1 VRQNPQNRYPMTADE
16 ALALLETLLQG
27 QQLKDIQTLVF
38 RYAWEGWTYPAIA
51 QHTGY
56 DVGHIRDT
64 GYELW
69 QKLSLILGEQVT
81 KKKLQTVLQRWNT
94 RAATQEGDRISAI
107 GLIESTQH
115 RYWEEMIDVS
125 NFYGRQQE
133 LLQLTQWIEGQPPAP
148 PCRLISIV
156 GMGGIGKTS
165 LVAKLVEHL
174 QSKFQYVIWQSLRN
188 APLASE
194 LLATTLQ
201 VLSNAQELCVV
212 ESFELQLS
220 KCLELLRTHH
230 CLWVLDNV
238 ETILPVPDIPD
249 AASANPNT
257 SGYRTG
263 YQDYGTLFRRLGSE
277 RHQSCLVVTSREKLP
292 TLLPLEGETLPVRSY
307 LLKGLQVD
315 ETDKIFRS
323 SGCEALEPEQ
333 LTVFTERYGGNPLAL
348 RMIATLIKDLFD
360 GQFLPFLDQ
369 GAYIFGDIQSLLA
382 EQFQR
387 LSLSE
392 QLVMYWLAIHRE
404 WVSMDELAADIHP
417 TWIYPTLLESLQ
429 SLGRRC
435 LIEKQ
440 SGRFTLQSVVMEYVT
455 QQLIQ
460 TIATEIQTL
469 NLNLF
474 LSHALI
480 QAHAKDYLRDSQ
492 IRTLLL
498 PICDIL
504 LQVFGDRATV
514 ELHLNQ
520 LLQHLKA
527 DVATA
532 IGYGGGNLIN
542 LLRQLDIDLTDYNF
556 SGLKIRQAYFVGMNL
571 HRVNFSQAV
580 FSQSIFTQTMGAV
593 LAIAIHPDGDRIA
606 IGEANGELSLWHI
619 TDQQFLWLTH
629 AHPGSIQSLDWSPDA
644 NVLVSGSADG
654 TLKLWK
660 SSDGQLL
667 QTLTGHEHWVRGVAW
682 SSDGTLIASG
692 STDGTI
698 KLWSA
703 ATGELQ
709 QTLQGHDHWVRSVAW
724 NPDSSILASGS
735 ADGTIKLWSRNGKLL
750 RSFQGHDGWVWAVA
764 WSQDGTKLAS
774 GCADCSVMV
783 WDVATGHLLNTLQG
797 HEGWVWSVAWSPD
810 NTVIASGSA
819 DCTVKLWDSRRG
831 QLLKTLQGH
840 TNQVWSVDWSP
851 DGTVLVSGGNDH
863 QVKLWEVNTG
873 KVTRTLQG
881 QTHQVWA
888 VTWHPDGRSIASG
901 HNDGMVRIW
910 DSQTGELL
918 RTLQGHRNWVRTVAW
933 SSDGQWLASGSADG
947 SIKLWVPA
955 TGQLVRSLQGH
966 TGWVRTVAWSA
977 DGQFLASG
985 SNDCT
990 VKLWQPQTGNLL
1002 STLEGHTGGIWALAW
1017 QPQPDSVV
1025 EQKTVLASGS
1035 DDGSV
1040 RLWNGETAGCLRVF
1054 QGEGHP
1060 VQSLAWSPCGNF
1072 LAAGSTDC
1080 IIRVW
1085 NMQTGELLHTLKD
1098 HTNWI
1103 GSLSWH
1109 STPSQYS
1116 IPLLASG
1123 SDDHTIKL
1131 WDIHTETVINTLEGH
1146 ANWVSAVTW
1155 NYDGTKLASGSS
1167 DETIK
1172 IWDDA
1177 TGACLHT
1184 LKVPQPYEGM
1194 NIAGV
1199 SGLTEAQRLTLQL
1212 LGARE

>member
-1 VRQNPQNRYPMTADE
+1 MTADD
-16 ALALLETLLQG
+16 ALALLVNLLQE

-51 QHTGY
+51 QQTGY

-81 KKKLQTVLQRWNT
+81 KKNLQTTLQRWNI
-94 RAATQEGDRISAI
+94 RAAQEGDRVSVI
-107 GLIESTQH
+107 GRIASSQH
-115 RYWEEMIDVS
+115 HYWEEMIDVS

-133 LLQLTQWIEGQPPAP
+133 LLQLTQWIEGLPPAQ

-188 APLASE
+188 APPVSE
-194 LLATTLQ
+194 LLSTTLQ
-201 VLSNAQELCVV
+201 VLSNAQEQFVV
-212 ESFELQLS
+212 EAFELQLS
-220 KCLELLRTHH
+220 KCLELLRTHR
-230 CLWVLDNV
+230 CLWILDNV
-238 ETILPVPDIPD
+238 ETILPVTDTSD
-249 AASANPNT
+249 VTSRNT

-277 RHQSCLVVTSREKLP
+277 RHQSCLVVTSREKIP
-292 TLLPLEGETLPVRSY
+292 ALLPLEGETLPVRSF
-307 LLKGLQVD
+307 LLKGLQID

-323 SGCEALEPEQ
+323 SGCKALEPEQ
-333 LTVFTERYGGNPLAL
+333 LTLFTERYGGNPLAL
-348 RMIATLIKDLFD
+348 RMIATLIQDLFG
-360 GQFLPFLDQ
+360 GQSLPFLDQ
-369 GAYIFGDIQSLLA
+369 GTYIFGDIQSLLA

-387 LSLSE
+387 LSLPE
-392 QLVMYWLAIHRE
+392 QQVMYWLAIHRE
-404 WVSMDELAADIHP
+404 WVSMDELTSDILP
-417 TWIYPTLLESLQ
+417 TRMHPTLLEILQ

-440 SGRFTLQSVVMEYVT
+440 SGRFTLQPVVMEYVT
-455 QQLIQ
+455 QRLIQ
-460 TIATEIQTL
+460 TIATEIRTL

-480 QAHAKDYLRDSQ
+480 QAHTKDYLRDSQ

-504 LQVFGDRATV
+504 RQVFGDRTS
-514 ELHLNQ
+514 LQHHLTN

-527 DVATA
+527 DIATTV
-532 IGYGGGNLIN
+532 GYGGGNLIN
-542 LLRQLDIDLTDYNF
+542 LLRQLDIDLTDYDF
-556 SGLKIRQAYFVGMNL
+556 SGLKIRQAYFVGMTL

-580 FSQSIFTQTMGAV
+580 FSQSIFTQTIGAV
-593 LAIAIHPDGDRIA
+593 LAIAMHPDGDRVA

-629 AHPGSIQSLDWSPDA
+629 AHTGSIQSLDWSPDG

-660 SSDGQLL
+660 SWDGQSL
-667 QTLTGHEHWVRGVAW
+667 QTLAGHEHWVRGVAW
-682 SSDGTLIASG
+682 SPDGTLIASG
-692 STDGTI
+692 STDGFI
-698 KLWSA
+698 KLWRP

-709 QTLQGHDHWVRSVAW
+709 HTLQGHDHWVRSVAW
-724 NPDSSILASGS
+724 NPDSSVLASGS
-735 ADGTIKLWSRNGKLL
+735 ADGTIKLWSRDGTLL
-750 RSFQGHDGWVWAVA
+750 RSFQGHDSWVWAVA

-774 GCADCSVMV
+774 GCADCSVAV
-783 WDVATGHLLNTLQG
+783 WDVATGQPLNTLQG
-797 HEGWVWSVAWSPD
+797 HEGWVWSVVWSPD
-810 NTVIASGSA
+810 DTAIASGSA

-831 QLLKTLQGH
+831 KLLKTLQGH

-888 VTWHPDGRSIASG
+888 VTWHPDGRSLASG

-910 DSQTGELL
+910 DSQTGKLL
-918 RTLQGHRNWVRTVAW
+918 KTLQGHRNWVRTVAW
-933 SSDGQWLASGSADG
+933 STDGGCLASGSADG

-977 DGQFLASG
+977 NGQLLASG

-990 VKLWQPQTGNLL
+990 VKLWQPQTGSLL

-1017 QPQPDSVV
+1017 QPQLQSVS
-1025 EQKTVLASGS
+1025 ETKPVLASGS
-1035 DDGSV
+1035 DDGTV
-1040 RLWNGETAGCLRVF
+1040 RLWNGETTDCLRVL

-1072 LAAGSTDC
+1072 LATGSTDC
-1080 IIRVW
+1080 IVKLW
-1085 NMQTGELLHTLKD
+1085 NMQTGELLHTLKG

-1109 STPSQYS
+1109 PALSQYS

-1123 SDDHTIKL
+1123 SDDHMIKI
-1131 WDIHTETVINTLEGH
+1131 WDMHTKTVVNTLEGH
-1146 ANWVSAVTW
+1146 TNWVSAVTW
-1155 NYDGTKLASGSS
+1155 NQDGTQLASGSS

-1172 IWDDA
+1172 IWDA
-1177 TGACLHT
+1177 VTGACLRT

-1212 LGARE
+1212 LGAKE